1 MRSVADRVRGAH
13 HPRYRRHVDLLRVA
27 GAACRA

>member
-1 MRSVADRVRGAH
+1 MRSTGEQVRAAH

-27 GAACRA
+27 GAACPA